1 MILSDTRQIKQ
12 SLSKIN
18 KPTIV
23 ILTGSSMRHDR
34 FALRIQEE
42 FKINVLAYYR
52 INNSKK
58 TKSKKINLIYDK
70 VYTVINSIKGKLNTS
85 RGLKSKFVIFV
96 KEIIYLISFVKNYLY
111 KAKVK
116 KEVLNSEKK
125 ILSLEL
131 SRLYKSSFLSPINIS
146 SNDVNSINFLNEIK
160 ILDPYFFV
168 VLGGPII
175 SKKIINSVRGFCIN
189 QHAGHSPDFKG
200 SSTTDWALYHRDLS
214 KVSSTVHLMG
224 SAADTGS
231 IIRRS
236 QPCLR
241 KDDKIS
247 DVFIRVVVLG
257 TELLIESIHDIIK
270 DNSISYYDQNK
281 TFGRTYL
288 ASEMN
293 SKKRMSIKK
302 DFRNDWLKHE
312 LKSKHLF

>member
-175 SKKIINSVRGFCIN
+175 SV
-189 QHAGHSPDFKG
+189 
-200 SSTTDWALYHRDLS
+200 
-214 KVSSTVHLMG
+214 
-224 SAADTGS
+224 
-231 IIRRS
+231 
-236 QPCLR
+236 
-241 KDDKIS
+241 
-247 DVFIRVVVLG
+247 
-257 TELLIESIHDIIK
+257 
-270 DNSISYYDQNK
+270 
-281 TFGRTYL
+281 
-288 ASEMN
+288 
-293 SKKRMSIKK
+293 
-302 DFRNDWLKHE
+302 
-312 LKSKHLF
+312 

>member
-175 SKKIINSVRGFCIN
+175 SKKN
-189 QHAGHSPDFKG
+189 HK
-200 SSTTDWALYHRDLS
+200 LS
-214 KVSSTVHLMG
+214 KRFLYKSTCW
-224 SAADTGS
+224 SFS
-231 IIRRS
+231 
-236 QPCLR
+236 
-241 KDDKIS
+241 
-247 DVFIRVVVLG
+247 
-257 TELLIESIHDIIK
+257 
-270 DNSISYYDQNK
+270 
-281 TFGRTYL
+281 
-288 ASEMN
+288 
-293 SKKRMSIKK
+293 
-302 DFRNDWLKHE
+302 
-312 LKSKHLF
+312 